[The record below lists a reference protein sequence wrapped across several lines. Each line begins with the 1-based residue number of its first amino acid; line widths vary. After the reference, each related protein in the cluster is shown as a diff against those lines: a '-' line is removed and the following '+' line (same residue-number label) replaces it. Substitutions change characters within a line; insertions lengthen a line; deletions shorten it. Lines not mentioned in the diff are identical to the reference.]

1 MEVWTVLRLTIAT
14 AACFA
19 MFVFMDNSNNNNNIA

>member
-1 MEVWTVLRLTIAT
+1 MVVWTTLRLTIAM

-19 MFVFMDNSNNNNNIA
+19 IFVFMDNSNNNNIA